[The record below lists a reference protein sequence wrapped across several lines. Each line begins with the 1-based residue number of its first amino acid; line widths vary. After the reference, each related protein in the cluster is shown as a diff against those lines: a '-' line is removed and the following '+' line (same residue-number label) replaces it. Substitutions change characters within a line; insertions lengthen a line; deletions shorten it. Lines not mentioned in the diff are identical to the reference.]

1 MPLSQLDEADHAQ
14 ASGNWDDASRDT
26 RAARPQWLQH
36 GFGPWAIRDRGDGSF
51 LGCAELRFAGEGIDG
66 IAPDEV
72 EAGWWVAEN
81 RRNQGIATEA
91 MCAAIDDLW
100 DRAPVESMTAYIA
113 QGQNEQ
119 SCRLAA
125 GLGFTV
131 RSQGHGRFGEPMTV
145 YELRRNVWDR
155 RGG

>member
-1 MPLSQLDEADHAQ
+1 
-14 ASGNWDDASRDT
+14 
-26 RAARPQWLQH
+26 
-36 GFGPWAIRDRGDGSF
+36 
-51 LGCAELRFAGEGIDG
+51 
-66 IAPDEV
+66 
-72 EAGWWVAEN
+72 
-81 RRNQGIATEA
+81 

-100 DRAPVESMTAYIA
+100 DRASVESMTAYIA
-113 QGQNEQ
+113 QGENEP

-125 GLGFTV
+125 NLGFTV